1 MQLPF
6 ISPEIYAWIVLP
18 ALIFIARI
26 FDVSLETIRVVYISR
41 GIVYLA
47 PIIAFFEIMIWLLA
61 MEVVLDNLSNIA
73 TFIAFAAGFASG
85 TYIGLLIEEKLS
97 IGKVF
102 VRVVTGQEGSWE
114 LAEKLRASGFGVTSI
129 EGEGSRDRVRII
141 LSLVNRRDLP
151 VLMDLIAENQP
162 DAFYSIE
169 DVRSVH
175 RGVFRPQRSLFQNPL
190 ALFRARKEKNGG
202 DTPLQKDRI

>member
-1 MQLPF
+1 MQVAF
-6 ISPEIYAWIVLP
+6 INPEIYAWVVLP
-18 ALIFIARI
+18 ALIFIARM

-47 PIIAFFEIMIWLLA
+47 PVIAFFEIMIWLLA

-97 IGKVF
+97 IGMVF
-102 VRVVTGQEGSWE
+102 VRVVTGKEGSWDLVE
-114 LAEKLRASGFGVTSI
+114 NLRESGFGVTSI
-129 EGEGSRDRVRII
+129 EGEGSRDKVRII

-151 VLMDLIAENQP
+151 VLVDMIAENQP
-162 DAFYSIE
+162 EAFYSIE

-175 RGVFRPQRSLFQNPL
+175 RGVFRPQRSIFRNPL
-190 ALFRARKEKNGG
+190 AFFRAREEKSGG
-202 DTPLQKDRI
+202 TPP